1 MKKPRIPPL
10 LSDLLQTTLP
20 LCDGVLFDEQK
31 GCLHCGGELSGY
43 DVKKRQFAI
52 VMENGK
58 KRVVYVLVK
67 RFLCHD
73 CRQISPANQPFY
85 PGTRIGS
92 PVVDLCITL
101 SKTMPYSRVSSCLAD
116 MGIIVD
122 RWSVR
127 NYVWKNRRTIPSID
141 MFGFMIP
148 LSIVSLSSL
157 AVGLHEGHRIDASV
171 LLRACNYPS
180 SGGTTVDPHS

>member
-10 LSDLLQTTLP
+10 LSDLVQTSLT
-20 LCDGVLFDEQK
+20 LCDGVLFDEHQV
-31 GCLHCGGELSGY
+31 CLHCSGKLTGY
-43 DVKKRQFAI
+43 DAKKRQFAI

-58 KRVVYVLVK
+58 KRVVYVFVK

-73 CRQISPANQPFY
+73 CGRISPASQPFY

-101 SKTMPYSRVSSCLAD
+101 SKTMPYSRVSSCLEE

-127 NYVWKNRRTIPSID
+127 NYGKRELPMIRSVE

-148 LSIVSLSSL
+148 FTIVSLSSL
-157 AVGLHEGHRIDASV
+157 VMGSQGGRRIDGRAI
-171 LLRACNYPS
+171 LAACNYPS
-180 SGGTTVDPHS
+180 QNA